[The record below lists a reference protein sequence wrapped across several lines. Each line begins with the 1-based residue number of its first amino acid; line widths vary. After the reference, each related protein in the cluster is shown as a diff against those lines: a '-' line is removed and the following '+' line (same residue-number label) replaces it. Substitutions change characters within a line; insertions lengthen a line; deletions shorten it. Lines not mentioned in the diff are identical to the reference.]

1 MFPRIRITLVLLIF
15 AFIAALVLVV
25 RVALPPAAVST
36 LTYAGA
42 SAPVTPATPTVEA
55 APDTLASARADA
67 AKQLRPQ
74 LKKLLTRRDARPQ
87 EALLTFKDAETYR
100 RFLDRAQ
107 KLGLTV
113 LGQIDALR
121 TVRIRY
127 DSLAA
132 LENDLLQYGADY
144 ADVTANYYV
153 NIPQIP
159 AKADRAATT
168 QIPLRNDT
176 LAFLG
181 AAADRSTWGRG
192 TTIAILDSGVAPDPT
207 FGSGRV
213 QYLNVGAGTLPGSGP
228 EDGHGT
234 AVAALA
240 AGLAA
245 DAPGVAPASS
255 ILSIRV
261 TGADGQGDLFTVAQ
275 GILAAVSAG
284 APIINLSLGGYQT
297 TAFLDAAIGYAID
310 HGTAIVAAAGNDQ
323 AAQLSWPAAD
333 PRVISVGAVDAAGQQ
348 VAFSNSGPQLQISAP
363 GYGVQTAWLDG
374 QRVYVDGTSASAP
387 LVAGAIAAVMSQ
399 NPGFTAAEA
408 WAVVRQTASDAGA
421 PGADPD
427 YGNGILNLDWAMHAA
442 TPNRTDPAVSA
453 HYYDTATGQMEFIVQ
468 NRSAQSVSGLGL
480 NVDTN
485 GFTTSYRV
493 PDLAAGASYVVKVA
507 VDPKTLAAAGSLTFT
522 SDLVT
527 PFGLTDAN
535 PANNRRT
542 SRLVPPAK

>member
-1 MFPRIRITLVLLIF
+1 MFPRIRITLLLLIV

-25 RVALPPAAVST
+25 RVALPPAVVST
-36 LTYAGA
+36 RAVALPTPPAP
-42 SAPVTPATPTVEA
+42 APVTAS
-55 APDTLASARADA
+55 APDTLANARADA

-159 AKADRAATT
+159 AKADRTATT

-213 QYLNVGAGTLPGSGP
+213 QYLNVGVGTLPGSGA

-245 DAPGVAPASS
+245 DAAGVAPAAS

-275 GILAAVSAG
+275 GILAAVDAG

-297 TAFLDAAIGYAID
+297 TAFLEAAIGYAID
-310 HGTAIVAAAGNDQ
+310 HGTVIVAAAGNDQ

-348 VAFSNSGPQLQISAP
+348 VAFSNSGAQLQISAP

-374 QRVYVDGTSASAP
+374 QRVYIDGTSASAP

-453 HYYDTATGQMEFIVQ
+453 HYYDTTSGQMEFIVQ
-468 NRSAQSVSGLGL
+468 NRSARSVSGLGL

-485 GFTTSYRV
+485 GFTTGYRV

-507 VDPKTLAAAGSLTFT
+507 IDPKTLATAGSLTFT

-542 SRLVPPAK
+542 SRLVPPTP

>member
-1 MFPRIRITLVLLIF
+1 MFPRIRLSLLLLIV
-15 AFIAALVLVV
+15 AFIAALLLVV
-25 RVALPPAAVST
+25 RVATPPVSPPTAPVADPAAT
-36 LTYAGA
+36 PAP
-42 SAPVTPATPTVEA
+42 SAPKT
-55 APDTLASARADA
+55 APDTLARAKADA

-74 LKKLLTRRDARPQ
+74 LKKILTRRDARPQ
-87 EALLTFKDAETYR
+87 EALLTFKDADTYR

-127 DSLAA
+127 DALAA
-132 LENDLLQYGADY
+132 LENDLLQNGADY
-144 ADVTANYYV
+144 TDVTANYYV

-176 LAFLG
+176 LTFLG
-181 AAADRSTWGRG
+181 AATDRSAWGRG

-207 FGSGRV
+207 FGAGRV
-213 QYLNVGAGTLPGSGP
+213 QYLNVGAGTLPGSGA

-240 AGLAA
+240 AGLSA
-245 DAPGVAPASS
+245 DAPGVAPAAS

-261 TGADGQGDLFTVAQ
+261 TGTDGQGDLFTVAQ
-275 GILAAVSAG
+275 AILAATEAG

-297 TAFLDAAIGYAID
+297 TPFLEAAIGYAID
-310 HGTAIVAAAGNDQ
+310 HGSVIVAAAGNDQ
-323 AAQLSWPAAD
+323 AAQLAWPAAD

-348 VAFSNSGPQLQISAP
+348 VAFSNSGAQLQISAP

-374 QRVYVDGTSASAP
+374 QRVYIDGTSASAP

-399 NPGFTAAEA
+399 NPSFTAGEA

-427 YGNGILNLDWAMHAA
+427 YGNGILNLDWAMNAA
-442 TPNRTDPAVSA
+442 TPGRTDPAVSA

-468 NRSAQSVSGLGL
+468 NRSAQSVTGLGL
-480 NVDTN
+480 DLDTN
-485 GFTTSYRV
+485 GFTTNYRI
-493 PDLAAGASYVVKVA
+493 PALAAGASYVVKVA
-507 VDPKTLAAAGSLTFT
+507 VDPKTLAAAGALTFT
-522 SDLVT
+522 STLVT

-542 SRLVPPAK
+542 SRLVPPTP

>member
-1 MFPRIRITLVLLIF
+1 MFPRIRLTLILLIA

-25 RVALPPAAVST
+25 RVATPPSATRPASTPDSAAGPETAVADT
-36 LTYAGA
+36 
-42 SAPVTPATPTVEA
+42 A
-55 APDTLASARADA
+55 ADTLARAKADA
-67 AKQLRPQ
+67 ARQLRPQ
-74 LKKLLTRRDARPQ
+74 LKKLLVRRDARPQ
-87 EALLTFKDAETYR
+87 EALLTFKDADAYR

-107 KLGLTV
+107 RLGLTV
-113 LGQIDALR
+113 LGQVDALR
-121 TVRIRY
+121 TIRVRY
-127 DSLAA
+127 PSLTA
-132 LENDLLQYGADY
+132 LENDLLANGADY
-144 ADVTANYYV
+144 ADITANYYIGV
-153 NIPQIP
+153 PEIP
-159 AKADRAATT
+159 AKAERAAVN
-168 QIPLRNDT
+168 QIPLRNGT

-192 TTIAILDSGVAPDPT
+192 TTIAVLDSGVAPDPT
-207 FGSGRV
+207 FGAGRV
-213 QYLNVGAGTLPGSGP
+213 QYLNVGLGTLPGNGA

-240 AGLAA
+240 AGLSA
-245 DAPGVAPASS
+245 DAAGVAPAAS

-261 TGADGQGDLFTVAQ
+261 TGTDGTSDLFTVAQ
-275 GILAAVSAG
+275 AILAATDAG
-284 APIINLSLGGYQT
+284 ARIINLSLGGYQT
-297 TAFLDAAIGYAID
+297 TPFLEAAIGYALD
-310 HGTAIVAAAGNDQ
+310 RGSVIVAAAGNDQ

-374 QRVYVDGTSASAP
+374 QRVYIDGTSASAP

-399 NPGFTAAEA
+399 NPGFTANEA

-427 YGNGILNLDWAMHAA
+427 YGNGILNLDWAMNAA
-442 TPNRTDPAVSA
+442 TPGRTDPAVSA
-453 HYYDTATGQMEFIVQ
+453 HYYDAGTGQMEFIVQ
-468 NRSAQSVSGLGL
+468 NRSAQAVSGLGL

-507 VDPKTLAAAGSLTFT
+507 VDQKALAASGGLTFT

-535 PANNRRT
+535 PANNHRT
-542 SRLVPPAK
+542 SRLVPPAQ